1 MGGEIPTVHDRNEDF
16 PQFAYRIGSLSLLRE
31 VPCIY
36 SDSYSAF
43 SFRAAEKGE
52 DFTRHILVLLYLH
65 FIALIHNLL
74 KMINLPRQIISLSV
88 LFLKSKKAGILQGGE
103 EYHQ

>member
-1 MGGEIPTVHDRNEDF
+1 VGGEIPTVHDRNEDF

-43 SFRAAEKGE
+43 HLEQ
-52 DFTRHILVLLYLH
+52 
-65 FIALIHNLL
+65 L
-74 KMINLPRQIISLSV
+74 KKERISQDTFWFYCIYIS
-88 LFLKSKKAGILQGGE
+88 
-103 EYHQ
+103 